1 MNQIIEP
8 IIWLNIGIAISAL
21 LYFTLLKNT
30 TTFRFNRFFLIL
42 VPFVFVALYFMP
54 WSQSITVFEGY
65 AVNMEEFVVGEGN
78 GQSQNQQTNYLLIGL
93 VSVLIIGVV
102 LSLKNTL
109 TAFLETRKSVE
120 THESVYMG
128 DFEQP
133 FSFLNKVFIPKKFK
147 EEQSL
152 NYIINHERIHVE
164 QAHYLDLLVVEFFQ
178 VIAWFNP
185 FFWLLRKQ
193 VKMNHEF
200 LADQGI
206 VENEKNINDYKQVLL
221 SASLGIRAVSLYSMF
236 AQESPLKRRIDMI
249 NKSKKPIHWLR
260 LFTVITIVGG
270 SALMLKSCTE
280 DKLDQKEEQAKT
292 VQSEIEPEDIEN
304 IEIDPKFPGGNEAL
318 FKYLGD
324 AIVYPES
331 AKEEGVNGVVYC
343 RFIIDKDGSVKNIEV
358 LKGVNPEIDQAA
370 KDAIANMPDWEP
382 GVHKDGHAVPVEYN
396 IPIRFTL
403 KGENEESEK
412 KK

>member
-42 VPFVFVALYFMP
+42 VPFVFVALYFLP
-54 WSQSITVFEGY
+54 WSQSITVLEGY
-65 AVNMEEFVVGEGN
+65 TINMEEIVIGNGN
-78 GQSQNQQTNYLLIGL
+78 GQSQDRQTDYLTIGL
-93 VSVLIIGVV
+93 ISVLIIGVV

-120 THESVYMG
+120 KHEGVFLG

-133 FSFLNKVFIPKKFK
+133 FSFLNKVFIPTQFK

-152 NYIINHERIHVE
+152 IYIINHEKIHVE
-164 QAHYLDLLVVEFFQ
+164 QAHYLDLLVMELFQ
-178 VIAWFNP
+178 VVAWFNP
-185 FFWLLRKQ
+185 LFWLLRKQ

-206 VENEKNINDYKQVLL
+206 LENEKNINDYKQVLL

-236 AQESPLKRRIDMI
+236 ARESPLKQRIDMI

-260 LFTVITIVGG
+260 LFTVITIVSG
-270 SALMLKSCTE
+270 SGLVLKSCTE
-280 DKLDQKEEQAKT
+280 EKHDQTGEQAKT
-292 VQSEIEPEDIEN
+292 VQSEIEPEEFEN
-304 IEIDPKFPGGNEAL
+304 IEISPKFPGGEEAL

-343 RFIIDKDGSVKNIEV
+343 RFIIDKDGSIKNIEV
-358 LKGVNPEIDQAA
+358 LKGVSPEIDQAA

-382 GVHKDGHAVPVEYN
+382 GVHKDGHAVPVEFN
-396 IPIRFTL
+396 LPIRFTL
-403 KGENEESEK
+403 KGEKEENQKEK
-412 KK
+412 